1 MTIHELVT
9 ITAHG
14 ATMDLPPKSGDATIY
29 IYIYKTVFLRNLS
42 FGSAPFWDNYDVLFL
57 CLSLSL
63 SLLFYFSI
71 SLSHYAFNKQLEVQR
86 VTQSTC

>member
-57 CLSLSL
+57 CLSLSP
-63 SLLFYFSI
+63 FYFIFLFLFLITLLTSN
-71 SLSHYAFNKQLEVQR
+71 LRCKG
-86 VTQSTC
+86 